1 MNMSNRIAFI
11 GLGQMGGP
19 IAGHL
24 VRAGFE
30 LTVHD
35 HIHWKQ
41 EAWAEAYGA
50 RVASSC
56 AEAAEG
62 ASVVATSVVTE
73 DDLRDA
79 TVAESGAFRTMAE
92 GGVLV
97 DHSTMSAEI
106 AHELSARARER
117 GLFFLDA
124 PVAGAVE
131 GARKGELSVMVG
143 GEAEAFAK
151 AESFMRA
158 YSREIHHIG
167 PSGHGQLTKMLNQII
182 IAGVIQGLAEGM
194 TFAHHSGL
202 DADKAV
208 EVLSGGAARSW
219 WLDIRSGQ
227 MLDNLKH
234 GRDVNHGRAGLLIKD
249 LAICL
254 AEARRHDIGLPMTG
268 LISQLPVE
276 TGA

>member
-1 MNMSNRIAFI
+1 MSKRIAFI

-24 VRAGFE
+24 ARAGFE
-30 LTVHD
+30 ITAHD
-35 HIHWKQ
+35 RIQWKQ
-41 EAWAEAYGA
+41 EAWAETYGA

-62 ASVVATSVVTE
+62 AGVVATSVVTE

-79 TVAESGAFRTMAE
+79 TVAVNGAFRTMAE

-97 DHSTMSAEI
+97 DHSTMSAGL

-117 GLFFLDA
+117 GLFLLDA

-151 AESFMRA
+151 AETFMCA

-208 EVLSGGAARSW
+208 EVLSGGSARSW

-254 AEARRHDIGLPMTG
+254 ADARRHDIGLPMTG

-276 TGA
+276 TGD

>member
-1 MNMSNRIAFI
+1 VSDRIAFI
-11 GLGQMGGP
+11 GLGQMGGL

-24 VRAGFE
+24 VRAGFDV
-30 LTVHD
+30 TVHD
-35 HIHWKQ
+35 RDQ
-41 EAWAEAYGA
+41 ARQQAWAEVYHA

-56 AEAAEG
+56 AAAAEG
-62 ASVVATSVVTE
+62 ASVVAISVVTE
-73 DDLRDA
+73 NDLNEA
-79 TVAESGAFRTMAE
+79 TRAANGAFRTMAE
-92 GGVLV
+92 GGVV
-97 DHSTMSAEI
+97 IDHSTTSAEI
-106 AHELSARARER
+106 AQELSARACER

-151 AESFMRA
+151 AKPIMGA
-158 YSREIHHIG
+158 YSREIRHIG

-194 TFAHHSGL
+194 TFAHRSGL
-202 DADKAV
+202 DANKAV
-208 EVLSGGAARSW
+208 EVLSAGSARSW
-219 WLDIRSGQ
+219 WLGVRAGQ
-227 MLDNLKH
+227 MLDNLSQ

>member
-1 MNMSNRIAFI
+1 MNVSNRIAFI

-24 VRAGFE
+24 ARAGFE
-30 LTVHD
+30 LTAHD
-35 HIHWKQ
+35 RDEPKQ
-41 EAWAEAYGA
+41 QAWADTYGA

-62 ASVVATSVVTE
+62 ASVVVTSVVTE

-79 TVAESGAFRTMAE
+79 TTAANGAFRTMAE
-92 GGVLV
+92 GAVLV
-97 DHSTMSAEI
+97 DHSTMSAGL
-106 AHELSARARER
+106 AHELSAVARER

-131 GARKGELSVMVG
+131 GARKGQLSVMVG
-143 GEAEAFAK
+143 GEAEALAK
-151 AESFMRA
+151 AEPFMRA

-194 TFAHHSGL
+194 TFAHRSGL
-202 DADKAV
+202 DADKTV
-208 EVLSGGAARSW
+208 EVLSAGSARSW
-219 WLDIRSGQ
+219 WLGIRSGE
-227 MLDNLKH
+227 MLENLRH

-254 AEARRHDIGLPMTG
+254 GEARRHDIGLPTTG

>member
-1 MNMSNRIAFI
+1 MSDRIAVI

-24 VRAGFE
+24 VRAGFAV
-30 LTVHD
+30 TVHD
-35 HIHWKQ
+35 RDQAKQ

-50 RVASSC
+50 RVAASC

-73 DDLRDA
+73 DDLSDA
-79 TVAESGAFRTMAE
+79 TIAANGAFRTMAE
-92 GGVLV
+92 GGVVV
-97 DHSTMSAEI
+97 DHSTTSAEI
-106 AHELSARARER
+106 ARELSARARER

-143 GEAEAFAK
+143 GEAEAVAK
-151 AESFMRA
+151 AEPFVRA
-158 YSREIHHIG
+158 YSREIRHIG

-194 TFAHHSGL
+194 TFAHRSGL
-202 DADKAV
+202 DAGKAID
-208 EVLSGGAARSW
+208 VLSGGSARSW
-219 WLDIRSGQ
+219 WLDVRAGQ
-227 MLDNLKH
+227 MLDNLSH